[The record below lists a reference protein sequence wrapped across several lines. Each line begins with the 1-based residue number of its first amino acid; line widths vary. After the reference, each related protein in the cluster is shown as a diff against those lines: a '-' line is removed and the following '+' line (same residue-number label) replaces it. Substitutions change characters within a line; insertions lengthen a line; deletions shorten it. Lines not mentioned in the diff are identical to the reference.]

1 MTTVTPPALEGSH
14 AALDQSTPVP
24 LYHQLR
30 QSLEQSWRGQYGAE
44 DDLPTEQ
51 EIMDRYKISRITV
64 RRALDDLM
72 ADGVIYRPRARG
84 RLRWAPQK
92 VKQQLSRLR
101 GFFSHHAMM
110 AGLHPSTRVLEF
122 AQGSWPEA
130 TRLLRLE
137 EGATCYRI
145 ARLHESDGK
154 PLSHQVSYI
163 PRHAGPDPTLADLAG
178 SVLRMVE
185 QQTGRTASRA
195 EQRLSAREATAQELT
210 LLQLP
215 PRSHVFQVEWLMCD
229 KDGVPLEYFISALD
243 ISRYEFLS
251 TIHADVDDEDPG
263 GHSPWAVKA

>member
-1 MTTVTPPALEGSH
+1 MPQTQPQALE
-14 AALDQSTPVP
+14 AAETLDAGGPVP

-30 QSLEQSWRGQYGAE
+30 QALEHAWRGRYGAE

-51 EIMDRYKISRITV
+51 EIMERYGISRITV
-64 RRALDDLM
+64 RRALDDMM

-84 RLRWAPQK
+84 RLRFAPQK

-101 GFFSHHAMM
+101 GFFSHHALA

-122 AQGSWPEA
+122 AQGTWPEA

-137 EGATCYRI
+137 EGAVCYRI

-154 PLSHQVSYI
+154 PLSYQTSYI
-163 PRHAGPDPTLADLAG
+163 PKHAGQEPTLSDLAG

-185 QQTGRTASRA
+185 LQTGRTATQA
-195 EQRLSAREATAQELT
+195 EQRLGAREATAQELT

-215 PRSHVFQVEWLMCD
+215 PRSHVFQVEWVVCD
-229 KDGVPLEYFISALD
+229 KEGVPLEYFISALD
-243 ISRYEFLS
+243 ISRFEFLS
-251 TIHADVDDEDPG
+251 TVHAELDEG
-263 GHSPWAVKA
+263 GVSHSPWSMSS